1 MSTIQDAMKMWL
13 ATGSLLTV
21 WWRIPVSGAEIASCL
36 LALAVACL
44 SLCLQQWG
52 GEGPVHSQL
61 ALLWY
66 LLNLLFCEWFRLH
79 ITAFCGIFLSFSLS
93 LSLFFFPS
101 LAIPQIGLLSH
112 ISFLR
117 LSSGHSSPVLTL
129 RMQHVPPYPA
139 PPVTDSSFWSTSPL
153 GVVVRHII
161 CGVFCFL
168 FFFSSF
174 WLCCPLRFQ
183 NSPQTCQ

>member
-1 MSTIQDAMKMWL
+1 MWL

-21 WWRIPVSGAEIASCL
+21 WWRIPVSGGEIAPCL
-36 LALAVACL
+36 LALAVAHL
-44 SLCLQQWG
+44 PLCLWRWG

-61 ALLWY
+61 AVLWY
-66 LLNLLFCEWFRLH
+66 LLNPLFCEWFRLH
-79 ITAFCGIFLSFSLS
+79 ITAFCEIFLS
-93 LSLFFFPS
+93 LSLFLFFFSS

-129 RMQHVPPYPA
+129 RMQHVPPCPA
-139 PPVTDSSFWSTSPL
+139 PPVTDSSVWSTSPL

-161 CGVFCFL
+161 CGL
-168 FFFSSF
+168 FFFF
-174 WLCCPLRFQ
+174 FLFLVM
-183 NSPQTCQ
+183 